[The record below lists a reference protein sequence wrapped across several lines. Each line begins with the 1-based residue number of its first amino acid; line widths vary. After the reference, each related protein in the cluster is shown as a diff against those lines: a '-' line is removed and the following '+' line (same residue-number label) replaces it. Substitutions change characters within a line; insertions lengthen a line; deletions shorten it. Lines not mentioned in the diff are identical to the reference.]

1 MTAWYV
7 ALLALIIAAVGAFL
21 VLRLHS
27 DLVAATDGRLNAA
40 VDQIALGYHTEG
52 APEARDVSSTVLSG
66 KATASQVLDPAGR
79 VVASFG
85 DRVSQTPMLSQS
97 EMRQALAGKRVYR
110 TSSLGSRSRRYR
122 LVARATTHGGRR
134 SAVVAGQSTASIDSS
149 VHRLLTLLL
158 LAWPVAVAATALG
171 GWWLAT
177 RALRPIGRLTAE
189 ARQIGVE
196 RLAERLPVAAT
207 SDEVAR
213 LAETLNTMLARIEAG
228 VAEQHRLIA
237 DASHELRTPL
247 AAMRAELE
255 VSLRGDDLEP
265 EAQSVLRS
273 TLEEVERLSSTVDGL
288 LVLAR
293 ADRAALALEV
303 ESVDLAAVVGMAAG
317 RLGSLAS
324 SRDVQLELDLAPGRV
339 RADPSWLGQAVG
351 NLLDN
356 AIKFSPTGG
365 TVTVTTEGDAA
376 ESRVTVL
383 DEGSGIAPGDRER
396 VFDRFYRIDPSR
408 MRAAGGSGIGLSIVR
423 EIALAHG
430 GRVWVEPGP
439 RGGSSFTLA
448 LPAAAPSDPSG
459 GPSTEQLISA
469 ARQS

>member
-1 MTAWYV
+1 MTVWYV

-27 DLVAATDGRLNAA
+27 DLVAATDSRLNAA

-79 VVASFG
+79 VVGSFG
-85 DRVSQTPMLSQS
+85 DRAAQTRMLTES
-97 EMRQALAGKRVYR
+97 ELRQALAGKRVYR

-122 LVARATTHGGRR
+122 LVARSTTHAGTR
-134 SAVVAGQSTASIDSS
+134 SVVVAGQSTASIDSS
-149 VHRLLTLLL
+149 VNRLLTLLL

-196 RLAERLPVAAT
+196 RLDERLPVAAT
-207 SDEVAR
+207 GDEVAR

-228 VAEQHRLIA
+228 VAEQHRLVA

-255 VSLRGDDLEP
+255 VSLRGDDLEL

-293 ADRAALALEV
+293 ADRGALEL
-303 ESVDLAAVVGMAAG
+303 ELEAVDLAAVATAAVE
-317 RLGSLAS
+317 RLRSLAS
-324 SRDVQLELDLAPGRV
+324 SRDVRLEVDLAPGCV

-356 AIKFSPTGG
+356 AIKFGPTGG
-365 TVTVTTEGDAA
+365 AVTVTTEGDAG
-376 ESRVTVL
+376 EGRVSVL
-383 DEGSGIAPGDRER
+383 DEGSGIPAGDRER
-396 VFDRFYRIDPSR
+396 VFDRFYRCDASR
-408 MRAAGGSGIGLSIVR
+408 TRAAGGSGIGLSIVR

-430 GRVWVEPGP
+430 GRAWVESGP
-439 RGGSSFTLA
+439 RGGSLFTLA
-448 LPAAAPSDPSG
+448 LPAAAPDPRDGS
-459 GPSTEQLISA
+459 STAQLTSA